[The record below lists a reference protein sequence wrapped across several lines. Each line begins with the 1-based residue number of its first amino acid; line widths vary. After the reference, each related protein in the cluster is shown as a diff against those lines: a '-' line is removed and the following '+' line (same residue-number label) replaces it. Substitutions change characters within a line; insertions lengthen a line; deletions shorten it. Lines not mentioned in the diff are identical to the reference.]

1 MLRRLL
7 NYGDNLYD
15 IGSMLDA
22 VEDDR
27 KQTQIET
34 STVLRGAYVA
44 VLSRLGSI
52 NALEQTQNNAF
63 WIKWL
68 ETTLP
73 SADTIGRVMEKVKPR
88 DIRRMI
94 KRLYKKLKRN
104 KALKPFIEGHFMLV
118 IDGHEAC
125 ASYLRSCDACLTRTI
140 HAEGG
145 DKIQYYHRHVTA
157 MLVCDNFHLLLD
169 LEPQKPGEDEVAA
182 ASRLFKRVIED
193 YPRAFDLVLADGL
206 YARAPFIKMVL
217 EKEKGV
223 IAVLKD
229 ERRDL
234 LQDARSLFESK
245 EPSIV
250 YEDGG
255 VTYQCWDIEHFT
267 SWEQM
272 DREMRVVRS
281 LETKT
286 VHRQRTKTDE
296 TTTSEWIWAATGSIK
311 DMATKVFVKIAHRRW
326 DIEEYGFNEL
336 CNQWHF
342 DHVYNHQAE
351 AMENFWLLTMLAYN
365 LFQAFI
371 NLNIK
376 PEIRK
381 GKSNIY
387 WADIIKACLYSG
399 EPSFEQ
405 AASG

>member
-7 NYGDNLYD
+7 NYGDKLYG
-15 IGSMLDA
+15 ISSMLDDFT
-22 VEDDR
+22 DDR
-27 KQTQIET
+27 KQPQIET
-34 STVLRGAYVA
+34 STVMRSSWVA
-44 VLSRLGSI
+44 TLSRLGSL
-52 NALEQTQNNAF
+52 NALEQTQDNAF
-63 WIKWL
+63 WRKWL
-68 ETTLP
+68 KTTLP
-73 SADTIGRVMEKVKPR
+73 SAETIGRVMAKVKSK

-94 KRLYKKLKRN
+94 KRLYTKLKRN
-104 KALKPFIEGHFMLV
+104 KALKPFIDGNYMLV
-118 IDGHEAC
+118 VDGHEAC

-169 LEPQKPGEDEVAA
+169 VEPQKPGEDEVAA
-182 ASRLFKRVIED
+182 ANRLFERVIKD
-193 YPRAFDLVLADGL
+193 YPQAFNIILADGL

-217 EKEKGV
+217 KNRKGM

-234 LQDARSLFESK
+234 LQDARGLFAST
-245 EPSIV
+245 EPCIT
-250 YEDGG
+250 YEDNGI
-255 VTYQCWDIEHFT
+255 TYQCWDIEHFT

-286 VHRQRTKTDE
+286 VHRQRTETDE
-296 TTTSEWIWAATGSIK
+296 TITSEWIWAATCSIR
-311 DMATKVFVKIAHRRW
+311 DMATKILVKIAHHRW
-326 DIEEYGFNEL
+326 DIEEQGFNEL

-342 DHVYNHQAE
+342 DHVYTHQVD
-351 AMENFWLLTMLAYN
+351 AMENFWLLTMLSYN
-365 LFQAFI
+365 IFQAFI

-381 GKSNIY
+381 EKSKIY
-387 WADIIKACLYSG
+387 WAQIIKACLYSG
-399 EPSFEQ
+399 EPSYLQTSE
-405 AASG
+405 